1 MTLHTHNARAPIFM
15 GRLYFH
21 PMEIVRDPEL
31 SRKRKRA
38 LLADW
43 ASDRNAV
50 ESKPALRRNPVT
62 GVQCTLA
69 EIVAAL
75 RLLDDDGTPPP
86 GGKAVR
92 APPGWRDFESRHH
105 QTAAS
110 REHSERLD
118 AA

>member
-1 MTLHTHNARAPIFM
+1 MTLHTNDACALFFT

-21 PMEIVRDPEL
+21 PLEIVNDPDI

-43 ASDRNAV
+43 ASDRNSV

-62 GVQCTLA
+62 GAQCTLA

-86 GGKAVR
+86 AGSAVR
-92 APPGWRDFESRHH
+92 APPWWSGQARNS
-105 QTAAS
+105 
-110 REHSERLD
+110 
-118 AA
+118 

>member
-1 MTLHTHNARAPIFM
+1 MTLHTFDARTLFFT

-21 PMEIVRDPEL
+21 PMEIVKDPDI
-31 SRKRKRA
+31 SCKRKRA

-75 RLLDDDGTPPP
+75 RLLDDEGTPPP
-86 GGKAVR
+86 AGSAVR
-92 APPGWRDFESRHH
+92 APPWRR
-105 QTAAS
+105 
-110 REHSERLD
+110 SEVRYS
-118 AA
+118 

>member
-21 PMEIVRDPEL
+21 PLEIVNDPDI
-31 SRKRKRA
+31 SRKRKRE

-62 GVQCTLA
+62 GAQCSLA

-75 RLLDDDGTPPP
+75 RLLDDDGPTPP
-86 GGKAVR
+86 AASALR
-92 APPGWRDFESRHH
+92 APPRRRVEARCS
-105 QTAAS
+105 
-110 REHSERLD
+110 
-118 AA
+118 

>member
-1 MTLHTHNARAPIFM
+1 MTLHTNDARALFFT

-21 PMEIVRDPEL
+21 PLEIVNDPDI

-62 GVQCTLA
+62 GAQCTLA

-86 GGKAVR
+86 AASAVR
-92 APPGWRDFESRHH
+92 APPRGRVEARCS
-105 QTAAS
+105 
-110 REHSERLD
+110 
-118 AA
+118 